1 MRHHAFR
8 VPSRPQPESSQSRPP
23 AGKFPAR
30 PGSARLGPA
39 RLGWA
44 LSCPAQPSPS
54 VSSVASASASARK
67 ASSTP
72 GSVGRAGWAGS
83 SGRAPEGHV
92 TALNWQRGTPRPLC
106 FLCQRKLF
114 IKRFGISIVRPEG
127 KRKLGYCKAFPDLK
141 SIPKDKLIAY
151 LGYLS

>member
-8 VPSRPQPESSQSRPP
+8 VPSRPQPESSRSRQP

-30 PGSARLGPA
+30 PGSAQ
-39 RLGWA
+39 LGWA

-54 VSSVASASASARK
+54 VSGVAASAGARD

-72 GSVGRAGWAGS
+72 GSVGGAGWAGS

-92 TALNWQRGTPRPLC
+92 TALNWQRGTPRPLR

-114 IKRFGISIVRPEG
+114 IKRFGISIGRPEG

-141 SIPKDKLIAY
+141 SIPKDKWIAY